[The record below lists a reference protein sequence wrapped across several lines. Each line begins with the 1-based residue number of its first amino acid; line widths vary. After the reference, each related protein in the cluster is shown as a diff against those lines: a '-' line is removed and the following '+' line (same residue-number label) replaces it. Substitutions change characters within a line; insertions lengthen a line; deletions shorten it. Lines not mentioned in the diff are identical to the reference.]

1 MLTHHSL
8 QTPVNRLLA
17 ALPAEEYQRLV
28 PYLEWSP
35 LPLAQV
41 IHKPGDPITHVYFPH
56 RALVSLLSTME
67 DGSAIEVGLIGG
79 EGITGVPALLGD
91 GTSVHRAF
99 VQVAGDSVRLPV
111 EVLKSEFLRGG
122 KLQSLILR
130 YMQALFTQVSQ
141 SAACNRLHSLEERL
155 ARWLLLVQDALDSSE
170 LPLTQEF
177 IAQMIGV
184 RRSGV
189 TVAAGN
195 LQQAGMICYS
205 RGKITI
211 QSRESLEET
220 ACECY
225 RAIKTE
231 FARLMGGGP
240 GQD

>member
-8 QTPVNRLLA
+8 HAPINRLLA

-28 PYLEWSP
+28 PHLEWIT

-41 IHKPGDPITHVYFPH
+41 LHEPGDPITHVYFPH
-56 RALVSLLSTME
+56 RALVSLVSTME

-79 EGITGVPALLGD
+79 EGITGVPALIGD
-91 GTSVHRAF
+91 GVITHRAL
-99 VQVAGDSVRLPV
+99 VQVAGDAVRLPA
-111 EVLKSEFLRGG
+111 EVLKAEFVRGG
-122 KLQSLILR
+122 NLQSLILR
-130 YMQALFTQVSQ
+130 YMQALLTQVSQ
-141 SAACNRLHSLEERL
+141 AAACNRLHSLEERL
-155 ARWLLLVQDALDSSE
+155 ARWLLLVQDALDSNE
-170 LPLTQEF
+170 FPLTQEF

-184 RRSGV
+184 RRSSV

-195 LQQAGMICYS
+195 LQQAGMIAYS

-211 QSRESLEET
+211 LNRENLEDT

-231 FARLMGGGP
+231 FSRLIGEGL
-240 GQD
+240 